1 MSKIIYRKIRTA
13 PGVKQYL
20 DDNSA
25 YFAQAVTLET
35 LSLRDMAKHITSHGS
50 PFTAD
55 VVIGVLE
62 AFRSCLIEQL
72 LESKKVKVQGLGT
85 FYVTIANKEGG
96 IKNLADFNINTLATG
111 LRLRFLPEGAT
122 EESISSKDFLKK
134 AKFVDVATLT
144 KDKTVSDEETDD
156 DDVTGGD
163 DNGGGNQEDNLEAIM
178 ASSSKEGHIHTWFVV
193 TSNMLDGTYTGL
205 TQSNVRFDYYS
216 GTVSVR
222 HVMVEKATKPSG
234 WSPAPEDVQ
243 AEKTGTLCD
252 MQA

>member
-20 DDNSA
+20 DDEKTQVNPQFEANSA

-144 KDKTVSDEETDD
+144 KDKTVSDEETGD

-163 DNGGGNQEDNLEAIM
+163 NNGDNGGGNGQLID
-178 ASSSKEGHIHTWFVV
+178 
-193 TSNMLDGTYTGL
+193 DG
-205 TQSNVRFDYYS
+205 
-216 GTVSVR
+216 
-222 HVMVEKATKPSG
+222 E
-234 WSPAPEDVQ
+234 
-243 AEKTGTLCD
+243 
-252 MQA
+252 